1 MLQPTLASMVFRP
14 FEPWVSISYHL
25 LYPAHRARSRATEEF
40 SQLLK
45 RELALLVKRS
55 GALLLLREHA

>member
-1 MLQPTLASMVFRP
+1 MANLVFRP
-14 FEPWVSISYHL
+14 FEPWVSFSYHL

-45 RELALLVKRS
+45 QELALLVKRS
-55 GALLLLREHA
+55 NGLLRLRDHA